1 MKKIATVSILI
12 LTVAGITIFSSANSS
27 LSTEFNHRIQIMQKL
42 ESAVTLLETLSE
54 ANSSNL
60 SPFDNAADEIQR
72 HSGQNMIGLFP
83 VNDPEK
89 EGSILK
95 SLSWEEIET
104 FEAYALRLH
113 LLAESLRSSL
123 KKNPFQ
129 IAGAEPK
136 KLPPKNPDKMLSGVE
151 MPNMQELSRYPASQL
166 IPLIRENC
174 NACHSRFKVS
184 N

>member
-1 MKKIATVSILI
+1 
-12 LTVAGITIFSSANSS
+12 
-27 LSTEFNHRIQIMQKL
+27 MQKL

-60 SPFDNAADEIQR
+60 SPFHNAADEIQR

-83 VNDPEK
+83 VNDLGAE
-89 EGSILK
+89 ESTLK

-104 FEAYALRLH
+104 FKAYALRLH

-123 KKNPFQ
+123 KKNAFQ
-129 IAGAEPK
+129 IAGTEPK
-136 KLPPKNPDKMLSGVE
+136 KLPKKNPDKMLAGVE
-151 MPNMQELSRYPASQL
+151 MPDMQLLSRYPAAQL
-166 IPLIRENC
+166 VPLIRENC
-174 NACHSRFKVS
+174 NACHSRFGVS